1 MDIRPCPA
9 DTRFALGR
17 VDISR
22 HSRKSGNPRKGETLA
37 LYLEEVTPSAGSD
50 VKKKITAEVF
60 YLTLTWD
67 NAIFDASTGSS
78 GAVASVDD
86 NTVFTPRGVGPGIFD
101 EDDKFKLSEIR
112 ASIESGA
119 DGTPGPVGSVN

>member
-1 MDIRPCPA
+1 M
-9 DTRFALGR
+9 
-17 VDISR
+17 
-22 HSRKSGNPRKGETLA
+22 
-37 LYLEEVTPSAGSD
+37 
-50 VKKKITAEVF
+50 KKKITAEVF

-67 NAIFDASTGSS
+67 NAIFDASTGNS

-86 NTVFTPRGVGPGIFD
+86 NTMFTPRGVGPCMFD